1 MLATMTGGG
10 VDEASVSDPGSFV
23 FDLEVGRH
31 AGAIAMA
38 QLAEAAAA
46 TKSSAPSWRA
56 RLNTRHRR
64 RTRELRERMLKTRP

>member
-10 VDEASVSDPGSFV
+10 VDDASVSDPGSFV

-38 QLAEAAAA
+38 QLVEAAAA
-46 TKSSAPSWRA
+46 TKSSAPSSSCRG
-56 RLNTRHRR
+56 
-64 RTRELRERMLKTRP
+64 PD